1 VLAVYVAAVDG
12 EHAEGIATVED
23 ARRFVVHAMVDEEEA
38 EGGGDGAVI
47 RRVEVDGL
55 GED

>member
-1 VLAVYVAAVDG
+1 MNVEKKKKVVAIV
-12 EHAEGIATVED
+12 
-23 ARRFVVHAMVDEEEA
+23 FVAMHQRDRYLVHAMVDEEEA
-38 EGGGDGAVI
+38 EGGGDGAVV